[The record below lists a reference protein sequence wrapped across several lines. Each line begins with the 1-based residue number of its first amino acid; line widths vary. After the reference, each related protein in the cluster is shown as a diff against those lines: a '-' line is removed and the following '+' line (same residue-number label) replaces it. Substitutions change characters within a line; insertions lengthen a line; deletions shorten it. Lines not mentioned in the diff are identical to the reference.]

1 MHSAD
6 EQTPPWELG
15 AVMDTL
21 FWDVDTQFDFMM
33 PEGRLYVPGAEKI
46 IEMVSDVRRLA
57 LDSGFSMMADID
69 WHSADDPE
77 ISQTPDFKETFPPH
91 CMADQPGS
99 ERVGYLGK
107 VPISYVETSEAGV
120 AELHKLVEK
129 EPFHIVI
136 KKSTLDVFENP
147 NTGKLVDLIRP
158 RQVAVF
164 GVALDFCVSCVLR
177 GLVKYDGI
185 AVTLL
190 RDATKG
196 LGAKPEE
203 EIFAEFEKIRVQVT
217 TLDAF
222 RERLPCG

>member
-1 MHSAD
+1 
-6 EQTPPWELG
+6 
-15 AVMDTL
+15 MDTL

-33 PEGRLYVPGAEKI
+33 PEGRLYVPGAEEI
-46 IEMVSDVRRLA
+46 IETVSDVRRLA
-57 LDSGFSMMADID
+57 LDNGFSMMADID

-91 CMADQPGS
+91 CMAGEPGS
-99 ERVGYLGK
+99 ERVGYLGD
-107 VPISYVETSEAGV
+107 VPISYVETGEADV
-120 AELHKLVEK
+120 TELRKLVEK

-147 NTGKLVDLIRP
+147 NAAKLVDLVRP
-158 RQVAVF
+158 RRIAVF
-164 GVALDFCVSCVLR
+164 GVALDFCVACVLR
-177 GLVKYDGI
+177 GLVRYDGI

-196 LGAKPEE
+196 LGTRPEE
-203 EIFAEFEKIRVQVT
+203 EIFVEFGKIGVQVT

>member
-1 MHSAD
+1 
-6 EQTPPWELG
+6 
-15 AVMDTL
+15 MDTL